1 MLEKIILETK
11 DIQTDS
17 ITRLL
22 DLSDTLMKSKPELT
36 ERTEELCLIDSAK
49 ISLEQ
54 SRLIHDLIINIS
66 EAIKGGK

>member
-22 DLSDTLMKSKPELT
+22 ELSDTLMKCKPEVT
-36 ERTEELCLIDSAK
+36 EKIEELCLIDSAK
-49 ISLEQ
+49 ITLEQ

-66 EAIKGGK
+66 DAIKGGK

>member
-17 ITRLL
+17 IVRLIT
-22 DLSDTLMKSKPELT
+22 LSDTLMKCKPEVA
-36 ERTEELCLIDSAK
+36 EKIEELCLIDSAK
-49 ISLEQ
+49 VSLEQ
-54 SRLIHDLIINIS
+54 SKLIHNLIINIS